1 MDRSLSLCKRDET
14 LHRMMGKKMLGIAKH
29 TGQYLELAR
38 LLFKYGGGEFASAL
52 GLSGF
57 DTSDDDGD
65 ATPESLA
72 RDIEKLGPTYIKL
85 AQIASTREDLI
96 ASDYIEALQRL
107 QDDVEPVSSEQIH
120 ESIEAELEVKP
131 SVLFRDFDDKPLACA
146 SLGQVH
152 RATLRDGR
160 DVVVKVLR
168 PGVEDDAKQQLDV
181 LRPLAKLAD
190 QKTDVGRK
198 FRFSSLLDAV
208 EYALSLE
215 LDYRTEAA
223 NLERL
228 AENLHE
234 FDLIQLPK
242 PIPAMV
248 SRRVLV
254 MERLSG
260 TSLKDVSGVVLNEL
274 DTDAMAN
281 QIIEAYLKQILVD
294 GLFHAD
300 PHPGNLLLTEEHRL
314 GLIDGGMVVSVSPGL
329 RRKLGAFLIAISER
343 EGEEAARIAYELGRV
358 EDGFQMDAFA
368 PAAARVIA
376 RPDESPTQ
384 SLSPGKTS
392 IMLLNVA
399 GEHGLVLPFELILF
413 SKAILQVENTVFGLN
428 PNLDV
433 RGIIK
438 QYGARLLM
446 ERAGETLSLG
456 QATKAALDSA
466 EFARHLP
473 QRLNRITELVS
484 ENALRVKVDAIDQN
498 QLMASIR
505 KIANRITAG
514 LVISA
519 LIVGASLL
527 MRVEVGPSA
536 FGYPI
541 LATSFFI
548 VAALCGLYLVWLAL
562 VKDN

>member
-1 MDRSLSLCKRDET
+1 
-14 LHRMMGKKMLGIAKH
+14 MLGIAKN
-29 TGQYLELAR
+29 TGEYIELAR
-38 LLFKYGGGEFASAL
+38 LLFKYGGGELAAAI
-52 GLSGF
+52 GLSASESSEK
-57 DTSDDDGD
+57 DND

-72 RDIEKLGPTYIKL
+72 NDIEKLGPTYIKL

-96 ASDYIEALQRL
+96 APEYIEALERL
-107 QDDVEPVSSEQIH
+107 QDDVEPVSTVLIH
-120 ESIEAELEVKP
+120 DAIESGLGAKP
-131 SVLFRDFDDKPLACA
+131 SVLFRDFDDSPLACA

-168 PGVEDDAKQQLDV
+168 PDVEEEAQKQLDV
-181 LRPLAKLAD
+181 LRPLAKIAD
-190 QKTDVGRK
+190 EKTDVGKK

-242 PIPAMV
+242 PVPEMV

-254 MERLSG
+254 MERLTG

-329 RRKLGAFLIAISER
+329 RRKLGALLMAISDR
-343 EGEEAARIAYELGRV
+343 EGEEAARIAYELGRA
-358 EDGFQMDAFA
+358 EDGFAMDAFA

-376 RPDESPTQ
+376 RPDESPTRA
-384 SLSPGKTS
+384 LSPGKTS

-413 SKAILQVENTVFGLN
+413 SKAILQVENTVFGLD

-438 QYGARLLM
+438 RYGARLLL
-446 ERAGETLSLG
+446 ERAGETISIG

-466 EFARHLP
+466 ELARHLP
-473 QRLNRITELVS
+473 QRLDRITELFS

-498 QLMASIR
+498 ELMASIR

-527 MRVEVGPSA
+527 MRVDAGPSA
-536 FGYPI
+536 FGYPV
-541 LATSFFI
+541 LATTFFV
-548 VAALCGLYLVWLAL
+548 VAALCGLYLVWIAL
-562 VKDN
+562 IKDE